1 MGVSIRERKM
11 TKQHFTKAE
20 PKAGRGALRLALILF
35 VVFFIN
41 LLVGKC
47 NVSFHWGL
55 PQLGSVAEFL
65 LLGAAS
71 TVLIWAALKREAAEK
86 ANTATNER
94 KD

>member
-1 MGVSIRERKM
+1 MVVSMRERKM
-11 TKQHFTKAE
+11 TKQHFTKSE
-20 PKAGRGALRLALILF
+20 PKAGQGALRIAILLFLLFF
-35 VVFFIN
+35 VN
-41 LLVGKC
+41 LLVGKG

-86 ANTATNER
+86 NNTATNE
-94 KD
+94 KED